1 MDWAGLMVAGMRG
14 LGLQPAEFWRLT
26 PAELMLMLGVG
37 GGDAPMSR
45 ARLEEL
51 AAAYS
56 DLNKDRVDG

>member
-1 MDWAGLMVAGMRG
+1 MRAGMQG

-37 GGDAPMSR
+37 GAQAPLGR

-51 AAAYS
+51 VAAYP
-56 DLNKDRVDG
+56 DRGKGLKNG